1 MNPIKKCSIAGVSF
15 TMETDAYEALSAY
28 IESLKNNYRNDPDG
42 EEIVGDIEA
51 RIAELILSAQKAD
64 AIICKPLIDNIIK
77 QLGSAEEI
85 DSESSEQTKHEPE
98 ITDSNG
104 IPRMPRR
111 LYRDMESGKLGGVCA
126 GIANYFDKDVT
137 LIRLLMFA
145 PLILSVMSGPFG
157 FFGWYE
163 PMMHNIFIIE
173 LICYL
178 VMWFT
183 VPVAS
188 SARQKLEMRGEKI
201 TAQSIKE
208 NTIAAADIKERSII
222 AKIVGALGTAVLIA
236 LKFFALLLL
245 IALVV
250 GGSFA
255 GILTLW
261 GIPMF
266 GFDFHTGFTLRSLFF
281 VALIPTL
288 TLIYL
293 IITFLISRRPR
304 GVVLL
309 IMLILWIISW
319 IVTTIGGT
327 NMLFNFDKTENSFI
341 TLFNNLDKQTDKV
354 LNLDTGDLEEYVESI
369 GVDMKVGMSSTQY
382 KIGDKLISI
391 CSKPQMKVI
400 LYGDKMSV
408 NAAHKS
414 LKMDN
419 EKKSIAFR
427 TEHGTPV
434 KATLTEVDCPAEKF
448 GTLITDVSGK
458 NATHTFTVDED
469 LYVQCIIGERADEDR
484 TIDKAYIEN
493 AFKIK
498 IAGQVENLYK
508 VNIKKDIDSAQK
520 AAEKIE
526 KQAEGIA
533 EQAEQAAEQMI
544 EEQAEQIEKQAEQL
558 EEQFEK
564 LGERLEDK
572 FKGAKRVAKVRIGPF
587 SFEKTLN
594 GDSEEEIIEK
604 AKGATESKKEYGT
617 DGVKQMKHYYT
628 IGKER
633 AVSYYENDM
642 HIMLCGKEKDVQKCE
657 ESISVADN
665 HLTFITPKGKK
676 VKATKEGIKVNGKEY
691 TGAMSKTTS
700 MNNNIATTTYNFSID
715 GIKVQ
720 FQQGPDIDMSEVT
733 EELVRNIFGT
743 TSKIF
748 DAAGNIISAAG
759 DIIST
764 AGKAIGFQK
773 NVEISYQRPKNTAI
787 YKDILKQAKLSEP
800 NKGATTATKIGTE
813 AWATNP
819 KVYHYPVKGKI
830 VKGYSHD
837 GVYIL
842 FYGSEK
848 DVDCCIRHFAIDQN
862 GYVQTTTRKG
872 NKYLITRYGVK
883 PIFEPTDNKVTTIE
897 QYAEVKSES
906 EFGEQNLLMGKFDD
920 VEYRYLIGPSNSPVM
935 KEDIAKI
942 RETSYIQELFPQK
955 NS

>member
-1 MNPIKKCSIAGVSF
+1 MNQIKKCSIAGVSF

-28 IESLKNNYRNDPDG
+28 IESLKNNYKNDPDG

-51 RIAELILSAQKAD
+51 RIAELILSAQKSE

-85 DSESSEQTKHEPE
+85 DSESSEYEQPKHEPE

-137 LIRLLMFA
+137 LIRLLMFV

-157 FFGWYE
+157 FFGWFE

-250 GGSFA
+250 GGCFA
-255 GILTLW
+255 GIMALW

-293 IITFLISRRPR
+293 IVTFLISRRPR

-309 IMLILWIISW
+309 VMLILWIISW
-319 IVTTIGGT
+319 IVATIGGT
-327 NMLFNFDKTENSFI
+327 NMLFNFDKTENSLI
-341 TLFNNLDKQTDKV
+341 TLFDNLDKQTDKV
-354 LNLDTGDLEEYVESI
+354 LNLDTGDLEEYAESI

-382 KIGDKLISI
+382 KIDDKLISI

-400 LYGDKMSV
+400 LYGDQISA

-414 LKMDN
+414 LKMDD
-419 EKKSIAFR
+419 EKKSITFR

-434 KATLTEVDCPAEKF
+434 KVTLTKVDCPAEKF
-448 GTLITDVSGK
+448 GTLSTHVSGK
-458 NATHTFTVDED
+458 NATHTFKVDKD
-469 LYVQCIIGERADEDR
+469 LYVQCIIGERADKDR
-484 TIDKAYIEN
+484 TIDKAYIEK

-508 VNIKKDIDSAQK
+508 VNIKKDINSAQK

-526 KQAEGIA
+526 KPAEDIA
-533 EQAEQAAEQMI
+533 EQAEKMI
-544 EEQAEQIEKQAEQL
+544 EEQTEQIEKQAEQL

-564 LGERLEDK
+564 LGERLEDR
-572 FKGAKRVAKVRIGPF
+572 FGGAKKYAMVRIGPF
-587 SFEKTLN
+587 SFKKTLDE
-594 GDSEEEIIEK
+594 DSEEEIIEK
-604 AKGATESKKEYGT
+604 AKGAKESKKEYGT
-617 DGVKQMKHYYT
+617 EGVKQMTHYYT

-665 HLTFITPKGKK
+665 HLAFVTPHGKK
-676 VKATKEGIKVNGKEY
+676 VKASKEGIEVDGKMLDKVVQSSY
-691 TGAMSKTTS
+691 TSDDGNTT
-700 MNNNIATTTYNFSID
+700 MAYAFNVD
-715 GIKVQ
+715 GLKVQ
-720 FQQGPDIDMSEVT
+720 FEQGPDIDMSEVT

-759 DIIST
+759 NIIST

-787 YKDILKQAKLSEP
+787 YKDILEQAKLSEP
-800 NKGATTATKIGTE
+800 NKGATTATKTGTE

-819 KVYHYPVKGKI
+819 KVYHYPVKGNV

-872 NKYLITRYGVK
+872 NKYLITKYGVK
-883 PIFEPTDNKVTTIE
+883 PFFEPTDIKAVEIE
-897 QYAEVKSES
+897 RYAEVRAES
-906 EFGEQNLLMGKFDD
+906 EFGERNLLMGKFDD

-935 KEDIAKI
+935 KENIAKI
-942 RETSYIQELFPQK
+942 SETSYIQEQFPQK

>member
-1 MNPIKKCSIAGVSF
+1 MNQIKKCSIAGVSF

-28 IESLKNNYRNDPDG
+28 IESLKNNYKNNPDG

-51 RIAELILSAQKAD
+51 RIAELILSAQRSK

-85 DSESSEQTKHEPE
+85 DSESSDYEQPKHEPE

-111 LYRDMESGKLGGVCA
+111 LYRNMESGKLGGVCA

-137 LIRLLMFA
+137 LIRLLMFV

-157 FFGWYE
+157 FFGWFE

-201 TAQSIKE
+201 TAQSIME

-250 GGSFA
+250 GGCFA
-255 GILTLW
+255 GIMALW

-293 IITFLISRRPR
+293 IVTFLISRRPR

-309 IMLILWIISW
+309 VMLILWIISW
-319 IVTTIGGT
+319 IVATIGGT

-341 TLFNNLDKQTDKV
+341 TLFDNLDKQTDKV
-354 LNLDTGDLEEYVESI
+354 LNLDTGDLEEYAESI

-382 KIGDKLISI
+382 KIDDKLISI

-400 LYGDKMSV
+400 LYGDQISA

-414 LKMDN
+414 LKMDD
-419 EKKSIAFR
+419 EKKSITFR

-434 KATLTEVDCPAEKF
+434 KVTLTKVNCPAEKF

-458 NATHTFTVDED
+458 NATHTFSVDED

-508 VNIKKDIDSAQK
+508 VNIKKDIDSTQK

-526 KQAEGIA
+526 KQAEK
-533 EQAEQAAEQMI
+533 MI
-544 EEQAEQIEKQAEQL
+544 EEQTEQIEKQAEQL

-564 LGERLEDK
+564 LGERLEDR
-572 FKGAKRVAKVRIGPF
+572 FGGAKKYAMVRIGPF
-587 SFEKTLN
+587 SFKKTLDE
-594 GDSEEEIIEK
+594 DSEEEIIEK
-604 AKGATESKKEYGT
+604 AKSAAESKKEYGT
-617 DGVKQMKHYYT
+617 EGVKQMTHYYT

-665 HLTFITPKGKK
+665 HLAFVTPHGKK
-676 VKATKEGIKVNGKEY
+676 VKASKEGIEVDGKMLDKVVQSSY
-691 TGAMSKTTS
+691 TSDDGNTT
-700 MNNNIATTTYNFSID
+700 MAYAFNVD
-715 GIKVQ
+715 GLKVQ
-720 FQQGPDIDMSEVT
+720 FEQGPDIDTSEVT

-787 YKDILKQAKLSEP
+787 YKDILEQAKLSEP
-800 NKGATTATKIGTE
+800 NKGATTATKTGTE
-813 AWATNP
+813 SWATNP
-819 KVYHYPVKGKI
+819 KVYNYPINGKV

-837 GVYIL
+837 GVYVL
-842 FYGSEK
+842 FYGAEK
-848 DVDCCIRHFAIDQN
+848 DVDCCIRHFAIDEN
-862 GYVQTTTRKG
+862 DYVQTTTRKG
-872 NKYLITRYGVK
+872 SKILITRYGIKALFENNETDVVK
-883 PIFEPTDNKVTTIE
+883 IDKYMKLKT
-897 QYAEVKSES
+897 ES
-906 EFGEQNLLMGKFDD
+906 EYGDQYLLTGKVDD
-920 VEYRYLIGPSNSPVM
+920 VEYRYYVGNSDSPVT

-942 RETSYIQELFPQK
+942 SNTAYVQGLFPQMK
-955 NS
+955 K

>member
-1 MNPIKKCSIAGVSF
+1 
-15 TMETDAYEALSAY
+15 
-28 IESLKNNYRNDPDG
+28 
-42 EEIVGDIEA
+42 
-51 RIAELILSAQKAD
+51 
-64 AIICKPLIDNIIK
+64 
-77 QLGSAEEI
+77 
-85 DSESSEQTKHEPE
+85 
-98 ITDSNG
+98 
-104 IPRMPRR
+104 
-111 LYRDMESGKLGGVCA
+111 MESGKLGGVCA

-137 LIRLLMFA
+137 LIRLLMFV

-157 FFGWYE
+157 FFGWFE

-250 GGSFA
+250 GGCFA
-255 GILTLW
+255 GMMALC
-261 GIPMF
+261 GIPRL

-293 IITFLISRRPR
+293 IVTFLISRRPR

-309 IMLILWIISW
+309 VMLILWIISW
-319 IVTTIGGT
+319 IVATIGGT

-341 TLFNNLDKQTDKV
+341 TLFDNLDKQTDKV
-354 LNLDTGDLEEYVESI
+354 LNLDTGDLEEYAESI

-382 KIGDKLISI
+382 KIDDKLISI

-400 LYGDKMSV
+400 LYGDQISA

-414 LKMDN
+414 LKMDD
-419 EKKSIAFR
+419 EKKSITFR

-434 KATLTEVDCPAEKF
+434 KVTLTKVDCPAEKF
-448 GTLITDVSGK
+448 GTLSTDVSGK
-458 NATHTFTVDED
+458 NATHTFKVDKD
-469 LYVQCIIGERADEDR
+469 LYVQCIIGERADKDR
-484 TIDKAYIEN
+484 TIDKKYIEK
-493 AFKIK
+493 AFMIK
-498 IAGQVENLYK
+498 IAGQVENLHK
-508 VNIKKDIDSAQK
+508 VNIKKDIDPAQK

-526 KQAEGIA
+526 KQAENIA
-533 EQAEQAAEQMI
+533 EQAERATEQAEKMI
-544 EEQAEQIEKQAEQL
+544 EGQAEQIEKQAEQL
-558 EEQFEK
+558 DEQFEK
-564 LGERLEDK
+564 LGERLEEK

-587 SFEKTLN
+587 SFEKTLD

-604 AKGATESKKEYGT
+604 AKSAAESKKEYGT
-617 DGVKQMKHYYT
+617 EGVKQMTHYYT

-665 HLTFITPKGKK
+665 HLSFVTPNGKK
-676 VKATKEGIKVNGKEY
+676 VKASNEGVKVNGKEY

-720 FQQGPDIDMSEVT
+720 FQQGPDIDTSEVT

-759 DIIST
+759 NIIST
-764 AGKAIGFQK
+764 ASKAIGFQK
-773 NVEISYQRPKNTAI
+773 NVEISYQRSKNTAI
-787 YKDILKQAKLSEP
+787 YKDILEQAKLSEP
-800 NKGATTATKIGTE
+800 NKGATTATKTGTE

-819 KVYHYPVKGKI
+819 KVYHYPVKGNV

-862 GYVQTTTRKG
+862 GYVQTTTRMG
-872 NKYLITRYGVK
+872 NKFLITKYGIK
-883 PIFEPTDNKVTTIE
+883 SLFESSKNKVVEIE
-897 QYAEVKSES
+897 RYAEVRGEN

-920 VEYRYLIGPSNSPVM
+920 VEYRYLIGPSNSPAM
-935 KEDIAKI
+935 KENIAKI
-942 RETSYIQELFPQK
+942 SETSYIQEQFPQK